1 MCCYQL
7 CTELDSVDVVP
18 ERCQAPF
25 RWTKREPGTR
35 RSTIGNVDGN
45 GRGRGRRET
54 GEYDCTMASTAT
66 RSSGHGFGTAPVF
79 LAAISTI
86 LGAVLFLRF
95 GYAVANVGLLGA
107 FLIILIGHAVTIP
120 TALAISEIATNRR
133 VEGGGEYFIISR
145 SFGTTIGA
153 TIGIP
158 LYLSQAISVAF
169 YSIAFAEAF
178 RPLAPWLEN
187 LTGLIF
193 DPRMVSLPFVVL
205 LLALMVIR
213 GADAGVFGLY
223 LIAAVLAASLLL
235 FFLGPPMEDASQG
248 ISLLSKV
255 SDADG
260 FFVVFAIVFPAF
272 TGMTAGVGLSGDLAN
287 PRKSIP
293 LGTLAATATGMA
305 VYVLVVIK
313 LTVSASPEEMAA
325 NQLIMGNIAL
335 WGPIVPIGLA
345 CATISSAVG
354 SVLVAPR
361 TLQAIANDKVVR
373 WRSIT
378 DFLGR
383 GTGSANEPRN
393 ATIITGV
400 IAITVVAA
408 GNVDFVARI
417 ISMFFMVTYGSLCAI
432 SFLEHFAAR
441 PSYRPTFHS
450 RWYLSLLGAVGCLL
464 LMFQM
469 DPFFALLAILAIA
482 LLYRFIRASRTA
494 GGDDLGA
501 IFRAVMVQATRQM
514 QIGLQSIEADP
525 TADQWRPSIIMVDGR
540 TFDRASP
547 LQLMAWLC
555 HRHAVG
561 TYLHYISGL
570 LNPETFTESK
580 KTMKKLVKLAHD
592 RAGGVFVDTI
602 ISPSMSSALA
612 QSLQVPG
619 ISGMDNNVVL
629 FEFSKSD
636 PAEVLQEVYD
646 GSLFAAATEM
656 DILVLRHSDVFF
668 GNRDR
673 IHIWLTWHDYKNASL
688 MILLAYILLGH
699 PDWSHAEIEI
709 LVAAPE
715 ERAAGEEAK
724 IEETLATGRIP
735 VSPRN
740 VRVFPTDANVD
751 FSLLVAEHSTTADLV
766 ILGFTMPRL
775 SSKGAELLQRHP
787 ELNDVLFVCADARLT
802 ID

>member
-1 MCCYQL
+1 M
-7 CTELDSVDVVP
+7 EG
-18 ERCQAPF
+18 AP
-25 RWTKREPGTR
+25 
-35 RSTIGNVDGN
+35 
-45 GRGRGRRET
+45 
-54 GEYDCTMASTAT
+54 
-66 RSSGHGFGTAPVF
+66 H
-79 LAAISTI
+79 
-86 LGAVLFLRF
+86 
-95 GYAVANVGLLGA
+95 
-107 FLIILIGHAVTIP
+107 
-120 TALAISEIATNRR
+120 
-133 VEGGGEYFIISR
+133 
-145 SFGTTIGA
+145 
-153 TIGIP
+153 
-158 LYLSQAISVAF
+158 
-169 YSIAFAEAF
+169 
-178 RPLAPWLEN
+178 
-187 LTGLIF
+187 
-193 DPRMVSLPFVVL
+193 
-205 LLALMVIR
+205 
-213 GADAGVFGLY
+213 
-223 LIAAVLAASLLL
+223 
-235 FFLGPPMEDASQG
+235 G
-248 ISLLSKV
+248 ISLLTKV
-255 SDADG
+255 ADADG

-293 LGTLAATATGMA
+293 LGTLSATLAGMV
-305 VYVLVVIK
+305 VYVLVVVK
-313 LTVSASPEEMAA
+313 LAASASPDAMAA
-325 NQLIMGNIAL
+325 DQLIMGRIAL
-335 WGPIVPIGLA
+335 WGPIIPIGLA

-361 TLQAIANDKVVR
+361 TLQAIANDRVVR

-383 GTGSANEPRN
+383 GTGGANEPRN

-400 IAITVVAA
+400 IAVTFVAA

-469 DPFFALLAILAIA
+469 DPVFALLAIIAIA

-494 GGDDLGA
+494 DGDDLGA

-514 QIGLQSIEADP
+514 QIGLQSVGAES

-540 TFDRASP
+540 TFDRAAP

-561 TYLHYISGL
+561 TYLHFIPGL
-570 LNPETFTESK
+570 LDPENYRESK
-580 KTMKKLVKLAHD
+580 KTMKKLVKLAHE

-619 ISGMDNNVVL
+619 ISGMENNVVL
-629 FEFSKSD
+629 FEFSKHD
-636 PAEVLQEVYD
+636 PPEVLQEVYD

-699 PDWSHAEIEI
+699 PGLERCRDRDPGRRSRGTRRGRRSQDRGDAGHRTDSGQPAQRPDLPDRRQGRLRSTGGRALDDGRSRHPRIHHAAVE
-709 LVAAPE
+709 LQGRRTAAAP
-715 ERAAGEEAK
+715 
-724 IEETLATGRIP
+724 
-735 VSPRN
+735 PRT
-740 VRVFPTDANVD
+740 PGC
-751 FSLLVAEHSTTADLV
+751 SL
-766 ILGFTMPRL
+766 RL
-775 SSKGAELLQRHP
+775 RRHP
-787 ELNDVLFVCADARLT
+787 HGHRLKKFSILNSQFLIFIA
-802 ID
+802 

>member
-1 MCCYQL
+1 MA
-7 CTELDSVDVVP
+7 TP
-18 ERCQAPF
+18 A
-25 RWTKREPGTR
+25 KRMT
-35 RSTIGNVDGN
+35 
-45 GRGRGRRET
+45 
-54 GEYDCTMASTAT
+54 
-66 RSSGHGFGTAPVF
+66 GHGFGTAPVF

-153 TIGIP
+153 TIGIA

-178 RPLAPWLEN
+178 QPLAPWIEG
-187 LTGLIF
+187 LTGLAF

-205 LLALMVIR
+205 LLALIMVR
-213 GADAGVFGLY
+213 GADAGVIGLY
-223 LIAAVLAASLLL
+223 LIAAVLAVALLL
-235 FFLGPPMEDASQG
+235 FFLGPSMEGAPDD
-248 ISLLSKV
+248 ISLRSKI
-255 SDADG
+255 ADPAG
-260 FFVVFAIVFPAF
+260 FFIVFAIVFPAF

-293 LGTLAATATGMA
+293 LGTLSATLVGMA
-305 VYVLVVIK
+305 VYILVVIK
-313 LTVSASPEEMAA
+313 LSASATPEAMAGD
-325 NQLIMGNIAL
+325 QLIMGQIAL
-335 WGPIVPIGLA
+335 WGPIIPIGLA
-345 CATISSAVG
+345 CATVSSALG

-361 TLQAIANDKVVR
+361 TLQAIANDRVVR
-373 WRSIT
+373 WRSVT
-378 DFLGR
+378 DFLSR
-383 GTGSANEPRN
+383 GSGNANEPRN
-393 ATIITGV
+393 ATAITAV
-400 IAITVVAA
+400 IAITFVAA

-450 RWYLSLLGAVGCLL
+450 RWYLSLLGAVACLL

-469 DPFFALLAILAIA
+469 DPVYALLAIISMAM
-482 LLYRFIRASRTA
+482 LYRAIRAARASNR
-494 GGDDLGA
+494 DDLGA

-514 QIGLQSIEADP
+514 QIGLQTRGDED
-525 TADQWRPSIIMVDGR
+525 TADQWRPAIIMVDGR
-540 TFDRASP
+540 TFDRAAP
-547 LQLMAWLC
+547 LQLLTWLC

-561 TYLHYISGL
+561 TYLHYIPGL
-570 LNPETFTESK
+570 LNPETYRESK
-580 KTMKKLVKLAHD
+580 KTLGDLINLARD
-592 RAGGVFVDTI
+592 RASGVYVDTI
-602 ISPSMSSALA
+602 ISPSMRSALA

-619 ISGMDNNVVL
+619 ISGMENNAVL
-629 FEFSKSD
+629 FEFSPQD
-636 PAEVLQEVYD
+636 PPDVLQEVFEGCLD
-646 GSLFAAATEM
+646 AAATEM
-656 DILVLRHSDVFF
+656 DIMVLRHSNVFF

-688 MILLAYILLGH
+688 MILLAYILVGH
-699 PDWSHAEIEI
+699 PDWKSAEIEI

-740 VRVFPTDANVD
+740 VRIFPTDANAD
-751 FSLLVAEHSTTADLV
+751 FSLLVAEHSTSADLV

-787 ELNDVLFVCADARLT
+787 ELKDILFVCADARLT
-802 ID
+802 IE

>member
-1 MCCYQL
+1 
-7 CTELDSVDVVP
+7 
-18 ERCQAPF
+18 
-25 RWTKREPGTR
+25 
-35 RSTIGNVDGN
+35 
-45 GRGRGRRET
+45 
-54 GEYDCTMASTAT
+54 MASTA
-66 RSSGHGFGTAPVF
+66 SPGSGHGFGTAPVF
-79 LAAISTI
+79 LASISTI

-95 GYAVANVGLLGA
+95 GYAVAHVGLLGA

-145 SFGTTIGA
+145 SFGTTIGS
-153 TIGIP
+153 TIGSA

-178 RPLAPWLEN
+178 TPMVPLIESF
-187 LTGLIF
+187 TGFAF
-193 DPRMVSLPFVVL
+193 DPRMVSLPFVL
-205 LLALMVIR
+205 LLLGLILLR
-213 GADAGVFGLY
+213 GADAGVIGLY
-223 LIAAVLAASLLL
+223 LIAIVLAVALL
-235 FFLGPPMEDASQG
+235 FFFVGPALDDAPAD
-248 ISLLSKV
+248 IPLLSKV
-255 SDADG
+255 QGPNG
-260 FFVVFAIVFPAF
+260 FFLVFAIVFPAF

-287 PRKSIP
+287 PRRSIP
-293 LGTLAATATGMA
+293 LGTLLATSVGMI
-305 VYVLVVIK
+305 VYILVVIK
-313 LTVSASPEEMAA
+313 LAASASPEAMASD
-325 NQLIMGNIAL
+325 QLIMGRIAL
-335 WGPIVPIGLA
+335 WGPIIPIGLA
-345 CATISSAVG
+345 CATVSSALG

-373 WRSIT
+373 WPWVT

-383 GTGSANEPRN
+383 GSGEANEPRN
-393 ATIITGV
+393 ATVITGL
-400 IAITVVAA
+400 IAIVFVLA

-450 RWYLSLLGAVGCLL
+450 RWYISLMGAIGCLL

-469 DPFFALLAILAIA
+469 DPVFALVAIVAMA
-482 LLYRFIRASRTA
+482 LIYRVIRVSRGPDA
-494 GGDDLGA
+494 DDLGA

-514 QIGLQSIEADP
+514 QVGLQTSGGDG
-525 TADQWRPSIIMVDGR
+525 TADQWRPAIIMVDGR

-547 LQLMAWLC
+547 LQLLTWLC

-561 TYLHYISGL
+561 TYLHYIKGML
-570 LNPETFTESK
+570 DRETYRESK
-580 KTMKKLVKLAHD
+580 QTLEELVRLA
-592 RAGGVFVDTI
+592 RERVSGVYVDTI
-602 ISPSMSSALA
+602 ISPSMRSALA

-619 ISGMDNNVVL
+619 ISGMENNAVL
-629 FEFSKSD
+629 FEFSRHD
-636 PAEVLQEVYD
+636 PPGVLEEVHD
-646 GSLFAAATEM
+646 GCIHASATEM
-656 DILVLRHSDVFF
+656 DIMVLRHSSVFF

-688 MILLAYILLGH
+688 MILLAYMLVGH
-699 PDWSHAEIEI
+699 RDWKSAEIEI

-740 VRVFPTDANVD
+740 VRIFPTDADTD
-751 FSLLVAEHSTTADLV
+751 FSQLVADHSAGADLV

-775 SSKGAELLQRHP
+775 SSKGTELLMRHP
-787 ELNDVLFVCADARLT
+787 EIRDVLFVCAEERLT

>member
-1 MCCYQL
+1 
-7 CTELDSVDVVP
+7 
-18 ERCQAPF
+18 
-25 RWTKREPGTR
+25 
-35 RSTIGNVDGN
+35 
-45 GRGRGRRET
+45 
-54 GEYDCTMASTAT
+54 MATNAKHT
-66 RSSGHGFGTAPVF
+66 SGHGFGTAPVF

-153 TIGIP
+153 TIGIA

-178 RPLAPWLEN
+178 QPLASRIEG
-187 LTGLIF
+187 LTGLAF
-193 DPRMVSLPFVVL
+193 DPRVVSLPFVIL
-205 LLALMVIR
+205 LLALIMSR
-213 GADAGVFGLY
+213 GADAGVIGLY
-223 LIAAVLAASLLL
+223 IVAAVLAVALL
-235 FFLGPPMEDASQG
+235 FFFVGPALDDAPPD
-248 ISLLSKV
+248 IPLLSKV
-255 SDADG
+255 ADPDG
-260 FFVVFAIVFPAF
+260 FFLVFAIVFPAF
-272 TGMTAGVGLSGDLAN
+272 TGMTAGVGLSGDLAK
-287 PRKSIP
+287 PRRSIP
-293 LGTLAATATGMA
+293 LGTLAATFAGMA
-305 VYVLVVIK
+305 VYILVVVK
-313 LTVSASPEEMAA
+313 LAASASPADMAGD
-325 NQLIMGNIAL
+325 QLIMGKVAL
-335 WGPIVPIGLA
+335 WGPIIPIGLA
-345 CATISSAVG
+345 CATISSALG

-361 TLQAIANDKVVR
+361 TLQAIANDRVVR
-373 WRSIT
+373 WQSIT
-378 DFLGR
+378 GFLSR
-383 GTGSANEPRN
+383 GTGDSNEPRN
-393 ATIITGV
+393 ATLITGV

-441 PSYRPTFHS
+441 PSYRPTFQS
-450 RWYLSLLGAVGCLL
+450 RWYISLIGAIGCLL

-469 DPFFALLAILAIA
+469 DPVYALVAIIA
-482 LLYRFIRASRTA
+482 MTLLYRGIRAARTSNV
-494 GGDDLGA
+494 DDLDA
-501 IFRAVMVQATRQM
+501 IFRSVMVQATRQM
-514 QIGLQSIEADP
+514 QIGLQTGSKNQTVE
-525 TADQWRPSIIMVDGR
+525 QWRPSIIMVDGR
-540 TFDRASP
+540 TFDRAAP
-547 LQLMAWLC
+547 LQLLTWLC

-561 TYLHYISGL
+561 TYLHYIPGL
-570 LNPETFTESK
+570 LNPETFHESK
-580 KTMKKLVKLAHD
+580 KTLDRLIQLARD
-592 RAGGVFVDTI
+592 RASGVYVDTI

-619 ISGMDNNVVL
+619 ISGMENNAVL
-629 FEFSKSD
+629 FEFSLEDS
-636 PAEVLQEVYD
+636 PEILAEVVD
-646 GSLFAAATEM
+646 GCVFATATEM
-656 DILVLRHSDVFF
+656 DIMVLRHSSLFF
-668 GNRDR
+668 GNHDR

-688 MILLAYILLGH
+688 MILLAYMLLGD
-699 PDWSHAEIEI
+699 PDWKSAEIEI

-740 VRVFPTDANVD
+740 VKIFPTDANAD
-751 FSLLVAEHSTTADLV
+751 FGSLVASQSASADLI

-775 SSKGAELLQRHP
+775 TSKGPDLLKRHP
-787 ELNDVLFVCADARLT
+787 ELKDVLFVCADARMT

>member
-1 MCCYQL
+1 M
-7 CTELDSVDVVP
+7 TS
-18 ERCQAPF
+18 AA
-25 RWTKREPGTR
+25 
-35 RSTIGNVDGN
+35 RSH
-45 GRGRGRRET
+45 
-54 GEYDCTMASTAT
+54 
-66 RSSGHGFGTAPVF
+66 GHGFGTAPVF
-79 LAAISTI
+79 LASISTI

-95 GYAVANVGLLGA
+95 GYAVANTGLLGSI
-107 FLIILIGHAVTIP
+107 LIILIGHAVTIP

-153 TIGIP
+153 TIGIA
-158 LYLSQAISVAF
+158 LFLSQAISVAF

-178 RPLAPWLEN
+178 QPLAPWIERLIHLE
-187 LTGLIF
+187 F
-193 DPRMVSLPFVVL
+193 DPRMISLPFVLVL
-205 LLALMVIR
+205 LAIIAVR
-213 GADAGVFGLY
+213 GADAGVIGLY
-223 LIAAVLAASLLL
+223 IIAGILGIALLL
-235 FFLGPPMEDASQG
+235 FFVGPPLDDAPAD
-248 ISLLSKV
+248 IPLLSKV
-255 SDADG
+255 SEPSS
-260 FFVVFAIVFPAF
+260 FFLVFAIVFPAF

-287 PRKSIP
+287 PRRSIP
-293 LGTLAATATGMA
+293 LGTLVATGTGMV
-305 VYVLVVIK
+305 VYILVVVK
-313 LTVSASPEEMAA
+313 LAASAAPATMAA
-325 NQLIMGNIAL
+325 DQLIMGRVAL
-335 WGPIVPIGLA
+335 WGPIIPIGLA
-345 CATISSAVG
+345 CATVSSALG

-361 TLQAIANDKVVR
+361 TLQAIANDRVVR
-373 WRSIT
+373 WKALNR
-378 DFLGR
+378 FLGR
-383 GTGSANEPRN
+383 GSGDANEPRN
-393 ATIITGV
+393 ATLVTGV
-400 IAITVVAA
+400 IAISFVAG

-450 RWYLSLLGAVGCLL
+450 RWYLSLTGAIGCLL

-469 DPFFALLAILAIA
+469 DPLSALLAIVAMA
-482 LLYRFIRASRTA
+482 LLYRAIRASREEST
-494 GGDDLGA
+494 DDLGA

-514 QIGLQSIEADP
+514 QIGLQSSRG
-525 TADQWRPSIIMVDGR
+525 TATTDQWRPSLIMVNGR

-547 LQLMAWLC
+547 LQLMTWLC

-561 TYLHYISGL
+561 TYLHLIPGL
-570 LNPETFTESK
+570 LDGETYQQSK
-580 KTMKKLVKLAHD
+580 ATLDKLIALARD
-592 RAGGVFVDTI
+592 RASGVYVDTI

-619 ISGMDNNVVL
+619 ISGMENNAVL
-629 FEFSKSD
+629 FEFSNHDD
-636 PAEVLQEVYD
+636 PSLLAEVVE
-646 GSLFAAATEM
+646 GCTFAAATEM
-656 DILVLRHSDVFF
+656 DILILRHSTVFF
-668 GNRDR
+668 GNRDH

-688 MILLAYILLGH
+688 MILISFILLGH
-699 PDWSHAEIEI
+699 PDWRNAEIEI

-751 FSLLVAEHSTTADLV
+751 FAGLVADHSAAADLV

-775 SSKGAELLQRHP
+775 SSKGPELLQRHP
-787 ELNDVLFVCADARLT
+787 ELHDVLFVCAEARLA

>member
-1 MCCYQL
+1 
-7 CTELDSVDVVP
+7 
-18 ERCQAPF
+18 
-25 RWTKREPGTR
+25 
-35 RSTIGNVDGN
+35 
-45 GRGRGRRET
+45 
-54 GEYDCTMASTAT
+54 MASAAT
-66 RSSGHGFGTAPVF
+66 RGHGFGTAPVF

-107 FLIILIGHAVTIP
+107 VLIILIGHAVTIP

-145 SFGTTIGA
+145 SFGTTIGS
-153 TIGIP
+153 TIGIA

-178 RPLAPWLEN
+178 QPLAPWI
-187 LTGLIF
+187 GKLIGIPF
-193 DPRMVSLPFVVL
+193 DPRMVSLPFVLL
-205 LLALMVIR
+205 LLAVILVR
-213 GADAGVFGLY
+213 GANAGVLGLY
-223 LIAAVLAASLLL
+223 LIAAVLAISLLL
-235 FFLGPPMEDASQG
+235 FFVGPAVEDAPSD
-248 ISLLSKV
+248 IPLLSKI
-255 SDADG
+255 DGADG
-260 FFVVFAIVFPAF
+260 FFLVFAIVFPAF

-287 PRKSIP
+287 PRRSIP
-293 LGTLAATATGMA
+293 LGTLVATGTGMA
-305 VYVLVVIK
+305 VYLLVVVK
-313 LTVSASPEEMAA
+313 LAASAPPDVLAGD
-325 NQLIMGNIAL
+325 QLVMGRIAL
-335 WGPIVPIGLA
+335 WAPIIPVGLA
-345 CATISSAVG
+345 CATVSSALG

-361 TLQAIANDKVVR
+361 TLQAIANDRVVR
-373 WRSIT
+373 WTSIT
-378 DFLGR
+378 DFLGQ
-383 GTGSANEPRN
+383 GKGATNEPRN
-393 ATIITGV
+393 ATLVTGL
-400 IAITVVAA
+400 IAVSFVLA

-469 DPFFALLAILAIA
+469 DPVFALVAIA
-482 LLYRFIRASRTA
+482 AMAFIYRLIRASR
-494 GGDDLGA
+494 GPESDDLGA

-514 QIGLQSIEADP
+514 QVGLQISGGQG
-525 TADQWRPSIIMVDGR
+525 TADHWRPAIIMVDGR

-547 LQLMAWLC
+547 FQLLTWLC

-561 TYLHYISGL
+561 TYLHFIEGML
-570 LNPETFTESK
+570 DGETYHASK
-580 KTMKKLVKLAHD
+580 KTQSDLIQLARD
-592 RAGGVFVDTI
+592 RAGGVYVDTI
-602 ISPSMSSALA
+602 ISPSMRSALA

-619 ISGMDNNVVL
+619 ISGMENNAVL
-629 FEFSKSD
+629 FEFSRHD
-636 PAEVLQEVYD
+636 PPEVLDEVYD
-646 GSLFAAATEM
+646 GCIHAAATEM
-656 DILVLRHSDVFF
+656 DIMVLRHSSLFF

-688 MILLAYILLGH
+688 MILLAYMLVGH
-699 PDWSHAEIEI
+699 PDWKDAEIEI

-724 IEETLATGRIP
+724 IEQTLATGRIP

-740 VRVFPTDANVD
+740 VRIFPTDAKVD
-751 FSLLVAEHSTTADLV
+751 FGRLVADHSATADLV

-775 SSKGAELLQRHP
+775 SSKGTELLMRHP
-787 ELNDVLFVCADARLT
+787 ELHDVLFVCAEERLT

>member
-1 MCCYQL
+1 M
-7 CTELDSVDVVP
+7 T
-18 ERCQAPF
+18 
-25 RWTKREPGTR
+25 T
-35 RSTIGNVDGN
+35 
-45 GRGRGRRET
+45 
-54 GEYDCTMASTAT
+54 TAT
-66 RSSGHGFGTAPVF
+66 RPSGHGFGTAPVF
-79 LAAISTI
+79 LASISTI

-95 GYAVANVGLLGA
+95 SYAVANVGLLGA

-153 TIGIP
+153 TIGIA
-158 LYLSQAISVAF
+158 LYFSQAISVAF

-178 RPLAPWLEN
+178 RPLAPWIES
-187 LTGLIF
+187 LTGLAF
-193 DPRMVSLPFVVL
+193 DPRMISLPFVVL
-205 LLALMVIR
+205 LLTLIMVR
-213 GADAGVFGLY
+213 GADAGVVGLY
-223 LIAAVLAASLLL
+223 LIAAVLAASLLF
-235 FFLGPPMEDASQG
+235 FFLGHPIENSPQD
-248 ISLLSKV
+248 IPLLSKV
-255 SDADG
+255 ADADS
-260 FFVVFAIVFPAF
+260 FFLVFAIVFPAF

-287 PRKSIP
+287 PRRSIP
-293 LGTLAATATGMA
+293 LGTLAATFFGMA
-305 VYVLVVIK
+305 VYVLVVVK
-313 LTVSASPEEMAA
+313 LAASAPPEAMASD
-325 NQLIMGNIAL
+325 QLIMGQIAL
-335 WGPIVPIGLA
+335 WGPIIPIGLA
-345 CATISSAVG
+345 CATVSSALG

-361 TLQAIANDKVVR
+361 TLQAIAKDRVVR

-378 DFLGR
+378 DFLSR
-383 GTGSANEPRN
+383 GAGETNEPRN
-393 ATIITGV
+393 ATTITAV
-400 IAITVVAA
+400 IAITFVAA

-441 PSYRPTFHS
+441 PSYRPTFHT

-469 DPFFALLAILAIA
+469 DPVYALVAIIA
-482 LLYRFIRASRTA
+482 MTLLYRGIRAARSA
-494 GGDDLGA
+494 NGDDLGA

-514 QIGLQSIEADP
+514 QIILQTKGNED

-540 TFDRASP
+540 TFDRAAP
-547 LQLMAWLC
+547 LQLLTWLC

-561 TYLHYISGL
+561 TYLHYIPGL
-570 LNPETFTESK
+570 LNPETYRESK
-580 KTMKKLVKLAHD
+580 ETLEKLIKLARD
-592 RAGGVFVDTI
+592 RASGVYVDTI
-602 ISPSMSSALA
+602 ISPSMRSALA

-619 ISGMDNNVVL
+619 ISGMENNAVL
-629 FEFSKSD
+629 FEFSTQD
-636 PAEVLQEVYD
+636 PPEVLQEVYD
-646 GSLFAAATEM
+646 GCIDAAATEM
-656 DILVLRHSDVFF
+656 DIMALRHSNVFF

-673 IHIWLTWHDYKNASL
+673 VHIWLTWHDYKNASL
-688 MILLAYILLGH
+688 MILLAYMLLGH
-699 PDWSHAEIEI
+699 EDWKSAEIEI

-740 VRVFPTDANVD
+740 VRIFPTDANVD
-751 FSLLVAEHSTTADLV
+751 FSQLVVEHSASADLV

-775 SSKGAELLQRHP
+775 SSKGVELLQRQP
-787 ELNDVLFVCADARLT
+787 ELKDVLFVCAEARLT

>member
-1 MCCYQL
+1 
-7 CTELDSVDVVP
+7 
-18 ERCQAPF
+18 
-25 RWTKREPGTR
+25 
-35 RSTIGNVDGN
+35 
-45 GRGRGRRET
+45 
-54 GEYDCTMASTAT
+54 MASSPTHST
-66 RSSGHGFGTAPVF
+66 GHGFGTAPVF

-107 FLIILIGHAVTIP
+107 VLIILIGHAVTIP

-153 TIGIP
+153 TIGIA

-178 RPLAPWLEN
+178 QPLGPWFEGF
-187 LTGLIF
+187 TGLVF

-205 LLALMVIR
+205 LLTLMIVR
-213 GADAGVFGLY
+213 GADAGVLGLY

-235 FFLGPPMEDASQG
+235 FFLGSPLEEAPPG

-255 SDADG
+255 ADADG
-260 FFVVFAIVFPAF
+260 FFIVFAIVFPAF

-293 LGTLAATATGMA
+293 LGTLSATLAGMV
-305 VYVLVVIK
+305 VYVLVVAK
-313 LTVSASPEEMAA
+313 LAASASPEAMASD
-325 NQLIMGNIAL
+325 QLIMGQIAL
-335 WGPIVPIGLA
+335 WGPIIPIGLA

-361 TLQAIANDKVVR
+361 TLQAIANDRVVR
-373 WRSIT
+373 WQSIT
-378 DFLGR
+378 DFLGH

-393 ATIITGV
+393 ATVVTGV
-400 IAITVVAA
+400 IAVAFVAA

-469 DPFFALLAILAIA
+469 DPLFALLAIIAIA
-482 LLYRFIRASRTA
+482 LLYRFIRASRSA

-501 IFRAVMVQATRQM
+501 IFRAVMVQATRQL
-514 QIGLQSIEADP
+514 QLGLQGIETES

-547 LQLMAWLC
+547 LKLMAWLC
-555 HRHAVG
+555 DRHAVG
-561 TYLHYISGL
+561 TYLHFIPGFLGL
-570 LNPETFTESK
+570 ESYRESK
-580 KTMKKLVKLAHD
+580 KTMKRLVKLAHD

-619 ISGMDNNVVL
+619 VSGMENNMVL
-629 FEFSKSD
+629 FEFSRHD
-636 PAEVLQEVYD
+636 PPEVLKEVHD

-656 DILVLRHSDVFF
+656 DIMVLRHSDVYF
-668 GNRDR
+668 GNRER

-688 MILLAYILLGH
+688 MILLAYILIGH
-699 PDWSHAEIEI
+699 PDWSDAEIEI

-735 VSPRN
+735 VSSRN
-740 VRVFPTDANVD
+740 VRIFPTDANVD
-751 FSLLVAEHSTTADLV
+751 FSQLVAEHSTTADLV

-775 SSKGAELLQRHP
+775 SSKGVELLQRHP
-787 ELNDVLFVCADARLT
+787 ELNDVLFVCAEARLT

>member
-1 MCCYQL
+1 
-7 CTELDSVDVVP
+7 
-18 ERCQAPF
+18 
-25 RWTKREPGTR
+25 
-35 RSTIGNVDGN
+35 
-45 GRGRGRRET
+45 
-54 GEYDCTMASTAT
+54 MATT
-66 RSSGHGFGTAPVF
+66 VIRSSGHGFGTAPVF

-153 TIGIP
+153 TIGIA

-178 RPLAPWLEN
+178 QPLAPWIEG
-187 LTGLIF
+187 LTGLAF

-205 LLALMVIR
+205 LLALIMVR
-213 GADAGVFGLY
+213 GAGAGVIGLY
-223 LIAAVLAASLLL
+223 FIAAVLAASLLF
-235 FFLGPPMEDASQG
+235 FFLGRPLDGAPQD
-248 ISLLSKV
+248 IPLLSKIA
-255 SDADG
+255 DADG
-260 FFVVFAIVFPAF
+260 FFLVFAIVFPAF

-287 PRKSIP
+287 PRRSIP
-293 LGTLAATATGMA
+293 LGTLTATFAGMA
-305 VYVLVVIK
+305 VYFLVVVK
-313 LTVSASPEEMAA
+313 LAASAPPGAMASD
-325 NQLIMGNIAL
+325 QLIMGQIAL
-335 WGPIVPIGLA
+335 WGPIIPIGLA
-345 CATISSAVG
+345 CATVSSALG

-361 TLQAIANDKVVR
+361 TLQAIANDRVVR
-373 WRSIT
+373 WQSIS

-383 GTGSANEPRN
+383 GSGSANEPRN
-393 ATIITGV
+393 ATAVTAV
-400 IAITVVAA
+400 IAITFVAA
-408 GNVDFVARI
+408 GNVDYVARI

-450 RWYLSLLGAVGCLL
+450 RWYLSLLGAVACLL

-469 DPFFALLAILAIA
+469 DPVYALLAVIVMA
-482 LLYRFIRASRTA
+482 LLYRAIRASRA
-494 GGDDLGA
+494 SNRDDLGA

-514 QIGLQSIEADP
+514 QIGLQTTGDEGTSA
-525 TADQWRPSIIMVDGR
+525 QWRPSIIMVDGR
-540 TFDRASP
+540 TFDRAAP
-547 LQLMAWLC
+547 LQLLTWLC

-561 TYLHYISGL
+561 TYLHFIQGL
-570 LNPETFTESK
+570 LNPETYRESK
-580 KTMKKLVKLAHD
+580 KTLEKLIQLARD
-592 RAGGVFVDTI
+592 RASGVYVDTI
-602 ISPSMSSALA
+602 ISPSMRSALA

-619 ISGMDNNVVL
+619 ISGMENNAVL
-629 FEFSKSD
+629 FEFSPQD
-636 PAEVLQEVYD
+636 PPEVLEEVYD
-646 GSLFAAATEM
+646 GCIDAAATEM
-656 DILVLRHSDVFF
+656 DIMVLRHSSVFF

-699 PDWSHAEIEI
+699 SDWKEAEIEI

-740 VRVFPTDANVD
+740 VRIFPTDAKVD
-751 FSLLVAEHSTTADLV
+751 FSQLVADHSTTADLI

-787 ELNDVLFVCADARLT
+787 ELKDILFVCAEARLT